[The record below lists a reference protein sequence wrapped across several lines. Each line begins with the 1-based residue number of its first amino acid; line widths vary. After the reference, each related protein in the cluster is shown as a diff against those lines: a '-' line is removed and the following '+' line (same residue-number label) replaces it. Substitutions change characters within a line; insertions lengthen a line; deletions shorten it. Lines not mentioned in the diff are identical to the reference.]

1 MTRKQ
6 IRMTWISSIGLVL
19 TVAVGL
25 TLFALRTK
33 IAFAVTPS
41 ELLAKNI
48 GPGDRVRLFGLVK
61 EKSVIRGQGLNVL
74 FELTD
79 RDKTVSVVF
88 NGLLPDLFRE
98 GQGIITEGSLG
109 TDAVFRAD
117 TVLAKHDEKY
127 IPKELAQSMKE
138 KGLWRG
144 ENDER

>member
-19 TVAVGL
+19 AVAVGL
-25 TLFALRTK
+25 TLYALRTK
-33 IAFAVTPS
+33 ISFAVTPS

-61 EKSVIRGQGLNVL
+61 ENSVVRGQGLKVR

-88 NGLLPDLFRE
+88 NDILPDLFRE

-109 TDAVFRAD
+109 ADAVFRAD

-127 IPKELAQSMKE
+127 VPKELAQSMKE